1 VLGCLSAAL
10 PSGMMIHGM
19 RVMVGPSGKRWLGI
33 PAEKAADRDGNAMID
48 AKGRQIWNSYIE
60 FVDRSA
66 RDRFTELVLAALR
79 GRHSELSEDDA
90 GGEP

>member
-1 VLGCLSAAL
+1 MLGCLSAAL

-19 RVMVGPSGKRWLGI
+19 RVMVGPSGKRWLAM
-33 PAEKAADRDGNAMID
+33 PSAKAVDRDGNPVLD
-48 AKGRQIWNSYIE
+48 ARGKQIWNDFIE

-79 GRHSELSEDDA
+79 GRHPELFDHK
-90 GGEP
+90 GEP